1 MTKCVLLE
9 RSLLVKQKL
18 PTFRMELKIFLDQRL
33 FCFYFPESVARE
45 IRYRA
50 TFETAFMLSSNM
62 GLWSEI
68 KFPMIMNS

>member
-45 IRYRA
+45 IRYGA

-68 KFPMIMNS
+68 KFPMIMYS

>member
-1 MTKCVLLE
+1 MCSARAPSACQAEIANMTIQNGIQDFSGPRIV
-9 RSLLVKQKL
+9 
-18 PTFRMELKIFLDQRL
+18 
-33 FCFYFPESVARE
+33 CFYFPDSVARE
-45 IRYRA
+45 IRYGA

>member
-1 MTKCVLLE
+1 MCSA
-9 RSLLVKQKL
+9 RAL
-18 PTFRMELKIFLDQRL
+18 PACQAEFANIQNGIKDFSGPKIV
-33 FCFYFPESVARE
+33 CFYFPESVARE
-45 IRYRA
+45 IRYGA